1 MELNKQDQELL
12 YACPSAT
19 YQEEVKQLSEVH
31 QVGLLL
37 QAKHT
42 AVELRNKFLA
52 RTGTDYLKSL
62 FYAHE
67 LAERALFLKSKPE
80 HFEEV
85 MDVLSLTTATLPSV
99 TTTKTQEIGVSQ
111 NRMNAI
117 GLASDMVKDYY
128 NHYLKVKYGIKMSN
142 ILKRLFYALICV
154 IIIGLVL
161 FHPFFAGLLSTASSI
176 RIFGITGLII
186 AGFILCN
193 AGLTSAIVFFAI
205 YCGAIIFLE
214 NHIPLSTLLKV
225 VICSAPAI
233 IGFTHLF
240 KAFRLYRAYLKYQE
254 AKRNSR
260 RYLNSA
266 KQGKAYFETCL
277 AKVKEYNQYKISK
290 RSTPLDKVE
299 KYYQDIVKEHTLI
312 IKTFSKS

>member
-19 YQEEVKQLSEVH
+19 YQEEVKQLSEVR

-80 HFEEV
+80 NLEEV

-99 TTTKTQEIGVSQ
+99 TTTQTQEIGVSQ

-161 FHPFFAGLLSTASSI
+161 FHPFFAGLLST
-176 RIFGITGLII
+176 
-186 AGFILCN
+186 
-193 AGLTSAIVFFAI
+193 
-205 YCGAIIFLE
+205 
-214 NHIPLSTLLKV
+214 LLKV

-240 KAFRLYRAYLKYQE
+240 KALRLYRAYLKYQKT
-254 AKRNSR
+254 KRNSR

-299 KYYQDIVKEHTLI
+299 KYYQDIVKEHTLM